1 MICLAFWK
9 RLLSPLGAICLLAL
23 GCTDPLAPSSAAG
36 TYVLVRYDGAAM
48 PATVPLSGPPSFFT
62 VIADTLV
69 LDREG
74 RGSKVTVFE
83 AEHIPG
89 VIERE
94 SRSQSILVAE
104 RSGQLYVAF
113 WPYLFCEGPDCRPD
127 YSHLLTPVGRRLF
140 LRLGNQVMEYEA
152 LAPAL

>member
-1 MICLAFWK
+1 
-9 RLLSPLGAICLLAL
+9 
-23 GCTDPLAPSSAAG
+23 
-36 TYVLVRYDGAAM
+36 M
-48 PATVPLSGPPSFFT
+48 PATVPLSGGPPSFFT
-62 VIADTLV
+62 VIADTLF
-69 LDREG
+69 LDRAG

-113 WPYLFCEGPDCRPD
+113 WPYFFCEGPDCRPE

-140 LRLGNQVMEYEA
+140 LRLGNRVMEYEA